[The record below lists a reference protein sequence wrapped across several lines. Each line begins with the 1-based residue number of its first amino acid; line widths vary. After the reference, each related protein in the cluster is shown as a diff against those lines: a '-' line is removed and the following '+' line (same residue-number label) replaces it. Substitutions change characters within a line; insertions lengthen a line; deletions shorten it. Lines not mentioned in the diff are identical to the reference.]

1 MTGRLVM
8 VVGPSG
14 AGKDSVIDWARARLA
29 AAEVAHVRFARRT
42 INRPEDAGGERH
54 AGVDDAT
61 FERMRLAG
69 AFALSWRANGH
80 AYGIGIEIVEWLAA
94 GHIVVVSGSRA
105 GLRDAA
111 VRFPGLEV
119 VTITAPEA
127 LLRQRLLDRGRESP
141 REVDAR
147 LERARSVTVA
157 PDLPGITIVN
167 DRTLDEAGAVLLDCL
182 LRPPYA
188 ERPARNAS
196 TTFAVA
202 SGSVPAA

>member
-14 AGKDSVIDWARARLA
+14 AGKDSVIDWARTRLA

-94 GHIVVVSGSRA
+94 GQVVVVSGSRA

-147 LERARSVTVA
+147 LQRARSVTVA

-188 ERPARNAS
+188 DRPERKSS
-196 TTFAVA
+196 TTLAVA